1 MSPSS
6 LAASSLLQVT
16 DQLNAYGS
24 SLQGKHQHAIK
35 ALLEV
40 LEQGLK
46 GNLSPHY
53 HLSSIDPGIGKT
65 KSVATFLRVW
75 KSQGFTPA
83 SSVLIGLSRL
93 QEIDSY
99 LEDAGLD
106 PGEIAVLTSD
116 PERNAL
122 GLPKEDHSFARV
134 MFTTQQMIER
144 RTRNC
149 TFAEAK
155 EFHFEGRPRALRIWD
170 ESFIPSEPLVIKAD
184 ELGRLPH
191 ALRRKSPE
199 HAEAAQAL
207 TMQLWSPEKG
217 RRVLIPQVFEKLPEG
232 MSRSQDTAFSKT
244 LDTLSRVAGQ
254 ELEAITAGDEVHL
267 AGASRPLPSDFAP
280 IVILDASGRV
290 RSTYRLWEKAG
301 GPLLRLPI
309 ATNDYSRLRVHLW
322 ERNVGKTATNVFEDV
337 AEALGELIEE
347 DQGDD
352 HWLVVSYKDHLI
364 EPLLPKAL
372 KAVKEGQLHFLTW
385 GMHHG
390 TNAFSR
396 CRKVVLIG
404 QLSYGQS
411 GYRALAVA
419 CGASDPDDDT
429 MEELRRGEYRH
440 NLLQALTRASVR
452 QSRYGRA
459 GICSAYVVASK
470 NLGMVDAVRQTFPGC
485 LLERWSPD
493 EPEVGGKVG
502 ELISL
507 LQVARQQRV
516 RQVSKKELCEALGM
530 QASNFSRLVGH
541 RQFSLWM
548 DRNQVSMQARYFLI
562 HGLFD
567 PYPGD
572 EFTIDELDDCAD

>member
-1 MSPSS
+1 MS
-6 LAASSLLQVT
+6 VE
-16 DQLNAYGS
+16 
-24 SLQGKHQHAIK
+24 HQEAIK
-35 ALLEV
+35 ALLEA
-40 LEQGLK
+40 LEAGLK
-46 GNLSPHY
+46 GDLSPHY
-53 HLSSIDPGIGKT
+53 HLSAIDPGIGKT
-65 KSVATFLRVW
+65 KSVSTFLQVW
-75 KSQGFTPA
+75 KSQGFIPA

-106 PGEIAVLTSD
+106 RQDFAVLTSND
-116 PERNAL
+116 EENL
-122 GLPKEDHSFARV
+122 KGLPEDDHGFARV

-144 RTRNC
+144 RTRGC

-155 EFHFEGRPRALRIWD
+155 EFHFEGGPRTLRIWD
-170 ESFIPSEPLVIKAD
+170 ESLIPARHLVIKGYDVAH
-184 ELGRLPH
+184 L
-191 ALRRKSPE
+191 LRPIYQKAPE
-199 HAEAAQAL
+199 YAEAAQNLTHQFLGSKEGDSVTIPKIFESLPGGIRASKDPVAYETLEAL
-207 TMQLWSPEKG
+207 SALAGQ
-217 RRVLIPQVFEKLPEG
+217 
-232 MSRSQDTAFSKT
+232 
-244 LDTLSRVAGQ
+244 TLSATRAG
-254 ELEAITAGDEVHL
+254 TDVHL

-280 IVILDASGRV
+280 VVILDASGRV
-290 RSTYRLWEKAG
+290 RSTYKAWEKAG
-301 GPLLRLPI
+301 GPLRRLPA
-309 ATNDYSRLRVHLW
+309 ATNDYGNLMVHLW
-322 ERNVGKTATNVFEDV
+322 ERSVGKIASRAPGALLEV
-337 AEALGELIEE
+337 AEAVAELIDK
-347 DQGDD
+347 DQTDD
-352 HWLVVSYKDHLI
+352 DWLIVSYKDHPI
-364 EPLLPKAL
+364 DPLVLRSL
-372 KAVKEGQLHFLTW
+372 KVASKDRLHFLTW